1 LVFICENNRYAISVP
16 KSRQMAIDD
25 LASRAAGYG
34 FPGFTID
41 GMDLIQCYEAVRQ
54 AIKHARSQGPVLLEM
69 NLERFMPHTTDDDDR
84 RYRPETEVQQARQRD
99 PVLTLESLLVAQGA
113 ITPERVEEIKAQAR
127 RAVNEATD
135 AAEAAGAPD
144 VSTLHHL
151 VFSP

>member
-1 LVFICENNRYAISVP
+1 
-16 KSRQMAIDD
+16 
-25 LASRAAGYG
+25 
-34 FPGFTID
+34 
-41 GMDLIQCYEAVRQ
+41 MDLIQCYEAVRQ

-127 RAVNEATD
+127 RAVKRSNRRRR
-135 AAEAAGAPD
+135 GSRCPRRVNFAPSG
-144 VSTLHHL
+144 V
-151 VFSP
+151 